1 MNSTRY
7 HLELG
12 ATSACT
18 KIFMEETKGLGQRAL
33 KGSKRDCFLFDSW
46 FLSNKS
52 AEEASS
58 IGVDL
63 IGMVKT
69 NTNGGGCFFHFI

>member
-1 MNSTRY
+1 MKLIRY

-18 KIFMEETKGLGQRAL
+18 KIFMEENKGMGQSDF
-33 KGSKRDCFLFDSW
+33 KGSTRDCFLFYSL
-46 FLSNKS
+46 FLSNKAS
-52 AEEASS
+52 EAAAS

-63 IGMVKT
+63 IGMVKN
-69 NTNGGGCFFHFI
+69 NTKGFCKAAV